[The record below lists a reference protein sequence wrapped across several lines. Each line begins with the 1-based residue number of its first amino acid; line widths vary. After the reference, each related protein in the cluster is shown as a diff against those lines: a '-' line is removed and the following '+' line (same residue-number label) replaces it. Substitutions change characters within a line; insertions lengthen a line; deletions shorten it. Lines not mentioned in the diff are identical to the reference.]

1 MRTRVTHTIFVSSDD
16 QDSNI
21 AERGGVVDTKP
32 VLGAPI
38 GGRAGGNPHVFL
50 QDLGNVTAS
59 SRLARG
65 LKPTALTFLVG
76 SSRAAGF
83 SLRARADQRN

>member
-1 MRTRVTHTIFVSSDD
+1 MSARVTHTILEGSDD

-32 VLGAPI
+32 ATEAPI
-38 GGRAGGNPHVFL
+38 GGRAGGNPHLFL
-50 QDLGNVTAS
+50 QGLGNVTAS

-76 SSRAAGF
+76 SSRAAG
-83 SLRARADQRN
+83 